1 MPGNYL
7 RGQQQFSDRVSP
19 PPRAPNGARS
29 MRSTHSF
36 VSPMI
41 SPMGPA
47 SSPPR
52 RADLAAWRMG
62 LIALDGRFTHPIH
75 AALADT
81 VHRYQIPLRDLL
93 DVIDGVESD
102 LEPTRFATFADLYPY
117 CYRVASAVGLACVR
131 VWGLR
136 AGARFEEAG
145 GPAEAAGIAFQLT
158 NILRDLGED
167 FQRGRIYLPGDE
179 LELLGCPPET
189 WFDPSCR
196 AARPGTDPSSSR
208 ASAGI
213 LPSLGAARGVAHG
226 RGARNIPGDEQ
237 DVSFSSGGSRER
249 GERCVD
255 SARARP
261 AVAERTGLAQRL
273 DGEVGLG
280 VSWAGIRLPNSL
292 SIPGSSGDG
301 LVPCRNVGEFE

>member
-1 MPGNYL
+1 
-7 RGQQQFSDRVSP
+7 
-19 PPRAPNGARS
+19 
-29 MRSTHSF
+29 
-36 VSPMI
+36 
-41 SPMGPA
+41 
-47 SSPPR
+47 
-52 RADLAAWRMG
+52 MG
-62 LIALDGRFTHPIH
+62 LISALDGRFTHPIH

-167 FQRGRIYLPGDE
+167 FQRGRVYLPGDE

-189 WFDPSCR
+189 WFDPAAVLRVRELIRLQAER
-196 AARPGTDPSSSR
+196 AREFYQRSEPLAVLLTDEGRRIFRVMSGTYRSLLEEVE
-208 ASAGI
+208 SAG
-213 LPSLGAARGVAHG
+213 
-226 RGARNIPGDEQ
+226 N
-237 DVSFSSGGSRER
+237 DVLTQPR
-249 GERCVD
+249 
-255 SARARP
+255 ARA

-301 LVPCRNVGEFE
+301 LVPCRDIGEFE